1 MRRIRVAAL
10 LLVCLTALVV
20 VPSAAA
26 LRFTDN
32 SYNVPVGYIGEYY
45 THQFEGEGGC
55 GPALPYSF
63 TVLAGALP
71 PGLVL
76 GDNGNVIGIPQE
88 AGTWSFW
95 VELSDED
102 PPSAEWCTP
111 AASERLFTI
120 TVRPGLGIQQQSQ
133 RLLVAGRPFRLQL
146 TSGGG
151 GPQTWSVWAG
161 SPPAGITLSRDGL
174 LSGTPTVPGSST
186 FIVQVAVGDRTATQ
200 TLTLTVV
207 EALEVADVKVP
218 GAEVGRPFTLQL
230 AATGGRG
237 ARTWSLAEGAT
248 LPNGLTLDGTG
259 GVISGTP
266 TVAGVFPVHLTVTDA
281 MGSAGTA
288 DFDLAVARKLALADK
303 RLPSARV
310 GRQYRTRTVAVGG
323 IGPMRWKLLHGR
335 LPAGVELGTETGVL
349 SGVPRGAGVFRVS
362 VQVTDALGASA
373 TRTFVL
379 RVL

>member
-1 MRRIRVAAL
+1 MRRFRVASL
-10 LLVCLTALVV
+10 LLVCLTALVF

-32 SYNVPVGYIGEYY
+32 SYYVPIGYVDEYY

-76 GDNGNVIGIPQE
+76 GDNGNVIGIPQQ

-111 AASERLFTI
+111 GASERLFTI

-133 RLLVAGRPFRLQL
+133 RVLVAGRPFSLQL

-186 FIVQVAVGDRTATQ
+186 FIVQVAIGDRTATQ

-248 LPNGLTLDGTG
+248 LPDSLTLDGTG

-266 TVAGVFPVHLTVTDA
+266 TVAGVFPLHLTVTDA
-281 MGSAGTA
+281 VGSSGTA
-288 DFDLAVARKLALADK
+288 DFDLTVARKLALVDK

-310 GRQYRTRTVAVGG
+310 RKHYRARTVAVGG
-323 IGPMRWKLLHGR
+323 IGPVRWKLHGR
-335 LPAGVELGTETGVL
+335 LPPGVELGTETGVL

-362 VQVTDALGASA
+362 VEATDALDASA

>member
-1 MRRIRVAAL
+1 MRRIRVAS
-10 LLVCLTALVV
+10 LLVCVTALVL

-32 SYNVPVGYIGEYY
+32 SYNVPVGYTGEFY

-76 GDNGNVIGIPQE
+76 GDNGNVIGIPQQ

-102 PPSAEWCTP
+102 PPSADWCTP
-111 AASERLFTI
+111 IASERLFAI
-120 TVRPGLGIQQQSQ
+120 TVRAGLGIQQQSL
-133 RLLVAGRPFRLQL
+133 RPLVVGRSFSLQL
-146 TSGGG
+146 TSAGG
-151 GPQTWSVWAG
+151 GPQSWSVWAG

-174 LSGTPTVPGSST
+174 LSGTPTAPGSST
-186 FIVQVAVGDRTATQ
+186 FIVQVEVDGRTTTQ
-200 TLTLTVV
+200 TLTFTVV
-207 EALEVADVKVP
+207 EALEVANVKVP
-218 GAEVGRPFTLQL
+218 PAEVGRPFTLQL

-237 ARTWSLAEGAT
+237 GRSWSLAAGAA
-248 LPNGLTLDGTG
+248 LPGGLALDGTR
-259 GVISGTP
+259 GVISGAP
-266 TVAGVFPVHLTVTDA
+266 TVAGVFPVKLAVTDA

-288 DFDLAVARKLALADK
+288 DLELAVARKLALAN
-303 RLPSARV
+303 RQLPSARV
-310 GRQYRTRTVAVGG
+310 GKHYRARTAAVGG
-323 IGPMRWKLLHGR
+323 IAPTRWKVLNGR
-335 LPAGVELGTETGVL
+335 LPAGVGLDAESGVL
-349 SGVPRGAGVFRVS
+349 SGLPRHAGVFRVS
-362 VQVTDALGASA
+362 LQVTDALGASA
-373 TRTFVL
+373 TRMFVL